1 MAVSMGKSCVV
12 VAAVLVMISSWPLA
26 RAEGLQYDQ
35 YHLNLHDQNSSSCT
49 SKSPARPVNVQPRD
63 SNFLYRTLGRC
74 LLQSSSDGPAAAQA
88 PDTMLPTLPT
98 DPDASSLLAPPPD
111 PGQVAAGDPPSTSLP
126 TLPTDPDPAP
136 ASSISSPPSP
146 ADPSSTATSNSSP
159 PSPVI
164 VGDPNSGSASTG
176 SAQSAAPSTSSSS
189 SSSIGAK
196 IGLGAGVGITGVIM
210 VIVGLLY
217 YFKPD
222 VFMCC
227 RTCVRVQISH
237 HNPHAV
243 GKISHSTV

>member
-12 VAAVLVMISSWPLA
+12 VAVVLVMISPWPLA
-26 RAEGLQYDQ
+26 AAAEGLQ
-35 YHLNLHDQNSSSCT
+35 HDQSPLNFHDRNYSSSCII
-49 SKSPARPVNVQPRD
+49 KSPARPVNVQPRD
-63 SNFLYRTLGRC
+63 SNFLCRTLGRC
-74 LLQSSSDGPAAAQA
+74 LLQSSSSDGPAAAAQA
-88 PDTMLPTLPT
+88 PDAMLPTLPT

-111 PGQVAAGDPPSTSLP
+111 PGQVAAGDPPPSTSLP
-126 TLPTDPDPAP
+126 TLPTDPEPAP
-136 ASSISSPPSP
+136 ASSDSSPPSP

-164 VGDPNSGSASTG
+164 VGDPNSGSTSK
-176 SAQSAAPSTSSSS
+176 SSSS
-189 SSSIGAK
+189 NIDAK
-196 IGLGAGVGITGVIM
+196 IGVSAGVGVTGVIM

-227 RTCVRVQISH
+227 RTCVRVQIFH

-243 GKISHSTV
+243 GKINHSTV